1 MPQLT
6 KNEAKKYLQELANRY
21 WKEKGMTRKEYDRLC
36 GEVSI
41 LPLNLTMYPQL
52 SEESIKWINLL
63 FDEEDTDSDGN
74 YMLRGF
80 TRREIL
86 EMEKLGMN
94 YGDYADAYSFYAYND
109 KEFMVYT
116 YCEGDTTLKIFADK
130 ASYDKE
136 KAECLA
142 WWKEAKS

>member
-1 MPQLT
+1 MQLS
-6 KNEAKKYLQELANRY
+6 KNEAKQYMQELANKY
-21 WKEKGMTRKEYDRLC
+21 FMGKGMTREEYDKAC
-36 GEVSI
+36 DEIEI
-41 LPLNLTMYPQL
+41 LPLELSKYPQL
-52 SEESIKWINLL
+52 SEESIKWINIL
-63 FDEEDTDSDGN
+63 FDEEDEDSDGQ

-80 TRREIL
+80 TRREML

-136 KAECLA
+136 KADCLA